1 MYEIEFYENKNGKS
15 ETADFIKELNQK
27 ASTNKE
33 CRINFNKIVAYL
45 DLLEE
50 FGTKIGKP
58 VTKHLDGE
66 TWELR
71 PLKNRIFYAYYKDNR
86 FIILHHF
93 IKKTQK
99 TPKKEIEKA
108 KRNLQ
113 DYLERN
119 D

>member
-1 MYEIEFYENKNGKS
+1 MYEIEFYEDKNGKS
-15 ETADFIKELNQK
+15 EIADFIRDLNRK

-33 CRINFNKIVAYL
+33 SRINFNKIVAYL

-50 FGTKIGKP
+50 YGTRIGEP

-66 TWELR
+66 IWELR
-71 PLKNRIFYAYYKDNR
+71 PLKNRLLYAYYKDNK

-99 TPKKEIEKA
+99 TPKKEIKQA
-108 KRNLQ
+108 MRNLQ